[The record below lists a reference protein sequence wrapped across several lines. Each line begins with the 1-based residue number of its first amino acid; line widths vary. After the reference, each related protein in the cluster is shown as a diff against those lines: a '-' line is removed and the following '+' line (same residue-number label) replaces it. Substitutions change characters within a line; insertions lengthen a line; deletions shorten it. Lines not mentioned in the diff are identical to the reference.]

1 VQRLAARRHV
11 TPAHAALAH
20 RLQRTYDHCAAAAS
34 RPHAQ
39 QRHAAHAQAQ
49 PLAAQAAARRDRPSP
64 EGGRGGSSSG
74 GGSSGGGSGGLGPRA
89 TVLKAGSHST
99 AAGGA
104 STVDVWSERAK
115 ALRQTSRAHQ
125 GRWSE
130 GLSAPLPMIRA
141 GVPGVQ
147 RG

>member
-20 RLQRTYDHCAAAAS
+20 RLQRTYDLCAAAAS
-34 RPHAQ
+34 GPHAQ
-39 QRHAAHAQAQ
+39 QRHAVQAQARAAAQ
-49 PLAAQAAARRDRPSP
+49 AAQAAARRDRPSP
-64 EGGRGGSSSG
+64 EGSRGVSSTGST
-74 GGSSGGGSGGLGPRA
+74 GGSGGLGPRA

-104 STVDVWSERAK
+104 TTVDVWSERAK
-115 ALRQTSRAHQ
+115 ALRQTSRAQQ
-125 GRWSE
+125 GQWSE

-141 GVPGVQ
+141 DVPGVQ